1 MPYTYEYPRPALAAD
16 ILLLGIDGQ
25 GKPHLL
31 LIERKRSPFAGCW
44 ALPGGFMDEHESI
57 KQAAARELQE
67 ETGLKNLALY
77 QWRVYSAPGRDPRG
91 RVVSVVFL
99 GVCQMDEAKA
109 VAHDDAAALQWWALD
124 DLPPW
129 LSTTGKSSPMRSITY
144 ESCRT
149 AACIICTRHWLPAAG
164 NGCHGFHEQEK

>member
-1 MPYTYEYPRPALAAD
+1 MPYTYDYPRPALTAD
-16 ILLLGIDGQ
+16 ILLLGIDRE

-31 LIERKRSPFAGCW
+31 LIERKRPPFAGCW

-124 DLPPW
+124 DLPPLAFDHRQIVTDAFDYLRK
-129 LSTTGKSSPMRSITY
+129 LSDSSLHHLHPAL
-144 ESCRT
+144 
-149 AACIICTRHWLPAAG
+149 AACRRQWMPWLP
-164 NGCHGFHEQEK
+164 